1 MDFQLTDE
9 QKMFQTMVRDFAK
22 KELEP
27 IAERIDAN
35 EEYPWDSIKKIAQ
48 LGITG
53 LTIPEEYGGSGGTYI
68 DWCIVLEEIARACAS
83 TASILDTSWGLC
95 AHCINAFANEEQK
108 KRFLVP
114 LAKGEMIGSFGL
126 TEPNH
131 GSDVAQL
138 ETLAVKDGDSYVING
153 SKIFISNGAQAD
165 ILVIFAAK
173 DRTSGYKGQSA
184 FLVEKG
190 TPGFSIGQE
199 FHRLGIR
206 GAHNAELLFED
217 CRIPAE
223 NLLGE
228 EGRGFYIALASL
240 DSARIGVAAI
250 AVGIARAAL
259 EASIEHA
266 KTRQQYGQTIANFQ
280 ALQWMMAD
288 MATGIDAAR
297 LLTYRAADLKGKG
310 LRFTTEA
317 AMAKALA
324 ADVAMSATTQGIQIH
339 GGYGYM
345 MDSPMQR
352 YFRDAKIGSIYE
364 GTSEITPLA
373 STGLNIDL
381 PLP

>member
-1 MDFQLTDE
+1 MDFQLTEE
-9 QKMFQTMVRDFAK
+9 QKMLQTTVRDFAQR
-22 KELEP
+22 ELEP
-27 IAERIDAN
+27 IAERIDAD
-35 EEYPWDSIKKIAQ
+35 EEYPFDNIKKLAQ

-53 LTIPEEYGGSGGTYI
+53 ITIPEEYGGSGGTHV
-68 DWCIVLEEIARACAS
+68 DWCIALEEIARACAA

-95 AHCINAFANEEQK
+95 AHCINAFGNEEQK
-108 KRFLVP
+108 KRLLVP
-114 LAKGEMIGSFGL
+114 LAKGEMIGAFGL

-131 GSDVAQL
+131 GSDIAQL
-138 ETLAVKDGDSYVING
+138 DTLAVKDGDSYVLNG
-153 SKIFISNGAQAD
+153 TKTFISNGAQAD
-165 ILVIFAAK
+165 VLVIFAAK
-173 DRTSGYKGQSA
+173 DKTSGYKGQSA

-190 TPGFSIGQE
+190 TPGFSIGQK

-228 EGRGFYIALASL
+228 EGRGFSIALATL

-266 KTRQQYGQTIANFQ
+266 KTREQYGQAIANFQ

-297 LLTYRAADLKGKG
+297 LLAYRAADLADKG

-317 AMAKALA
+317 AMAKLFA
-324 ADVAMSATTQGIQIH
+324 ADVAMSAAKQGNQIH

-352 YFRDAKIGSIYE
+352 YFRDAKIESIYE
-364 GTSEITPLA
+364 GTSEIMRLIIA
-373 STGLNIDL
+373 RGLL
-381 PLP
+381 R

>member
-1 MDFQLTDE
+1 MDFQLTEE
-9 QKMFQTMVRDFAK
+9 QKMFQTTVRDFAK
-22 KELEP
+22 KEIEP
-27 IAERIDAN
+27 IAERIDTN
-35 EEYPWDSIKKIAQ
+35 EEYPWDNIKKLAQ

-68 DWCIVLEEIARACAS
+68 DWCIALEEIARACAS
-83 TASILDTSWGLC
+83 TASVLDTSWGLC
-95 AHCINAFANEEQK
+95 AHCIKTFGNEEQK
-108 KRFLVP
+108 KRFLTP
-114 LAKGEMIGSFGL
+114 LAKGEMIGAFGL

-138 ETLAVKDGDSYVING
+138 ETLAVKDGDSYVLNG
-153 SKIFISNGAQAD
+153 IKTFISNGAQAD
-165 ILVIFAAK
+165 VLVIFAAK
-173 DRTSGYKGQSA
+173 DKTSGYKGQSA
-184 FLVEKG
+184 YLVEKG

-217 CRIPAE
+217 CRIPTE
-223 NLLGE
+223 NMLGE
-228 EGRGFYIALASL
+228 EGRGFSIALATL

-266 KTRQQYGQTIANFQ
+266 KTRQQYDQAIANFQ
-280 ALQWMMAD
+280 AIQWMMAD

-297 LLTYRAADLKGKG
+297 LLTYRAADMEDKG

-317 AMAKALA
+317 AMAKLFA
-324 ADVAMSATTQGIQIH
+324 ADVAMSAATQGIQIH

-345 MDSPMQR
+345 MDSPTQR
-352 YFRDAKIGSIYE
+352 YFRDAKIESIYE
-364 GTSEITPLA
+364 GTSEIMKIVIARSL
-373 STGLNIDL
+373 LR
-381 PLP
+381 

>member
-9 QKMFQTMVRDFAK
+9 QKMFQTTMRDFAK
-22 KELEP
+22 RELEP
-27 IAERIDAN
+27 IAARIDEN
-35 EEYPWDSIKKIAQ
+35 EEYPLENVNKLAQ
-48 LGITG
+48 LGVTG
-53 LTIPEEYGGSGGTYI
+53 LTIAEEYGGSGGTHV
-68 DWCIVLEEIARACAS
+68 DWCIALEEIARACAS
-83 TASILDTSWGLC
+83 TASVLDTSWGLC
-95 AHCINAFANEEQK
+95 AHCINTFGNEEQK
-108 KRFLVP
+108 KRFLAP
-114 LAKGEMIGSFGL
+114 LARGEMLGAFGL

-131 GSDVAQL
+131 GSDIAQL
-138 ETLAVKDGDSYVING
+138 DTLAVKDGDSYVLNG
-153 SKIFISNGAQAD
+153 IKTFISNGAQANV
-165 ILVIFAAK
+165 LVIFAAK
-173 DRTSGYKGQSA
+173 DKTSGYKGQSA
-184 FLVEKG
+184 FLVEKE

-199 FHRLGIR
+199 FHRLGIK

-228 EGRGFYIALASL
+228 EGRGFNIALATL
-240 DSARIGVAAI
+240 DSARIGVAAVAI
-250 AVGIARAAL
+250 GIARAAL

-266 KTRQQYGQTIANFQ
+266 KTREQYGQAIANFQ

-297 LLTYRAADLKGKG
+297 LLTYRAADLEDKG

-317 AMAKALA
+317 AMAKLFA
-324 ADVAMSATTQGIQIH
+324 ADVAMSAATQGIQIH

-364 GTSEITPLA
+364 GTSEIMRLIIA
-373 STGLNIDL
+373 RSLL
-381 PLP
+381 R

>member
-1 MDFQLTDE
+1 MDFQLTEE
-9 QKMFQTMVRDFAK
+9 QKMLQTTVRDFAQR
-22 KELEP
+22 ELEP
-27 IAERIDAN
+27 IAERIDAD
-35 EEYPWDSIKKIAQ
+35 EEYPFDNIKKLAQ

-53 LTIPEEYGGSGGTYI
+53 ITIPEEYGGSGGTHV
-68 DWCIVLEEIARACAS
+68 DWCIALEEIARACAA

-95 AHCINAFANEEQK
+95 AHCINAFGNEEQK
-108 KRFLVP
+108 KRLLVP
-114 LAKGEMIGSFGL
+114 LAKGEMIGAFGL

-131 GSDVAQL
+131 GSDIAQL
-138 ETLAVKDGDSYVING
+138 DTLAVKDGDSYVLNG
-153 SKIFISNGAQAD
+153 TKTFISNGAQAD
-165 ILVIFAAK
+165 VLVIFAAK
-173 DRTSGYKGQSA
+173 DKTSGYKGQSA

-190 TPGFSIGQE
+190 TPGFSIGQK

-228 EGRGFYIALASL
+228 EGRGFSIALASL

-266 KTRQQYGQTIANFQ
+266 KTREQYGQAIANFQ

-297 LLTYRAADLKGKG
+297 LLAYRAADLADKG

-317 AMAKALA
+317 AMAKLFA
-324 ADVAMSATTQGIQIH
+324 ADVAMSAATQGIQIH

-364 GTSEITPLA
+364 GTSEIMRLIIA
-373 STGLNIDL
+373 RSLL
-381 PLP
+381 R

>member
-1 MDFQLTDE
+1 MDFQLTEE

-95 AHCINAFANEEQK
+95 AHCINVFASEEQK

-114 LAKGEMIGSFGL
+114 LAKGEMIGAFGL

-131 GSDVAQL
+131 GSDIAQL
-138 ETLAVKDGDSYVING
+138 ETLAVKDGDSYVLNG

-217 CRIPAE
+217 CRIPTE

-228 EGRGFYIALASL
+228 EGRGFNIALATL

-266 KTRQQYGQTIANFQ
+266 KTRQQYGQAIANLQ

-288 MATGIDAAR
+288 MAAGIDAAR
-297 LLTYRAADLKGKG
+297 LLTYRAADLEGRG

-317 AMAKALA
+317 AMA
-324 ADVAMSATTQGIQIH
+324 H

-364 GTSEITPLA
+364 GTSEIMRFIIARSL
-373 STGLNIDL
+373 LR
-381 PLP
+381 

>member
-1 MDFQLTDE
+1 MDFQLTEE
-9 QKMFQTMVRDFAK
+9 QKMFQTTIRDFVK
-22 KELEP
+22 KEVEP
-27 IAERIDAN
+27 VAEKIDKD
-35 EEYPWDSIKKIAQ
+35 EEYPLDNIKKLAQ

-68 DWCIVLEEIARACAS
+68 DWCIALEEIARACAS
-83 TASILDTSWGLC
+83 TASVLDTSWGLC
-95 AHCINAFANEEQK
+95 AHCIKAFGNEEQK
-108 KRFLVP
+108 KRFLIP
-114 LAKGEMIGSFGL
+114 LAKGEIIGAFGL

-131 GSDVAQL
+131 GSDIAQL
-138 ETLAVKDGDSYVING
+138 ETLAVKDGDSYVLNG
-153 SKIFISNGAQAD
+153 IKTFISNGAQAD
-165 ILVIFAAK
+165 VLVIFAAK
-173 DRTSGYKGQSA
+173 DKTSGYKGQSA
-184 FLVEKG
+184 YLVEKD

-217 CRIPAE
+217 CRIRTE

-228 EGRGFYIALASL
+228 EGRGFNIALATL

-266 KTRQQYGQTIANFQ
+266 KTRQQYDQAIANFQ
-280 ALQWMMAD
+280 AIQWMMAD

-297 LLTYRAADLKGKG
+297 LLTYRAADLEDNR

-317 AMAKALA
+317 AMAKLFA
-324 ADVAMSATTQGIQIH
+324 ADVAMSAATQGIQIH

-352 YFRDAKIGSIYE
+352 YFRDAKIESIYE
-364 GTSEITPLA
+364 GTSEIMRLVIA
-373 STGLNIDL
+373 RSLL
-381 PLP
+381 R

>member
-1 MDFQLTDE
+1 MDFQLTEE
-9 QKMFQTMVRDFAK
+9 QKMFQTTIRDFVK
-22 KELEP
+22 KEIEP
-27 IAERIDAN
+27 IAEKIDKD
-35 EEYPWDSIKKIAQ
+35 EEYPWDNIKKLAQ

-68 DWCIVLEEIARACAS
+68 DWCIALEEIARACAS
-83 TASILDTSWGLC
+83 TASVLDTSWGLC
-95 AHCINAFANEEQK
+95 AHCIKTFGNEEQK
-108 KRFLVP
+108 KRFLIP
-114 LAKGEMIGSFGL
+114 LAKGEMIGAFGL

-131 GSDVAQL
+131 GSDIAQL
-138 ETLAVKDGDSYVING
+138 ETLAVKDGDSYVLNG
-153 SKIFISNGAQAD
+153 IKTFISNGAQAD
-165 ILVIFAAK
+165 VLVIFAAK
-173 DRTSGYKGQSA
+173 DKTSGYKGQSA
-184 FLVEKG
+184 YLVEKG

-206 GAHNAELLFED
+206 GAHNAELIFED

-228 EGRGFYIALASL
+228 EGRGFNIALATL

-259 EASIEHA
+259 EASVEHG
-266 KTRQQYGQTIANFQ
+266 KTRQQYGQAIAEFQ
-280 ALQWMMAD
+280 AIQWMMAD

-297 LLTYRAADLKGKG
+297 LLTYRAADLEDKG

-317 AMAKALA
+317 AMAKLFA
-324 ADVAMSATTQGIQIH
+324 ADVAMSAATQGIQIH

-364 GTSEITPLA
+364 GTSEIMKLVIA
-373 STGLNIDL
+373 RSLL
-381 PLP
+381 R

>member
-1 MDFQLTDE
+1 MDFQLTEE
-9 QKMFQTMVRDFAK
+9 QKMFQTTVRDFAK
-22 KELEP
+22 RELEP
-27 IAERIDAN
+27 IAERIDIN
-35 EEYPWDSIKKIAQ
+35 EEYPWDNIKKLAH
-48 LGITG
+48 LGVTG
-53 LTIPEEYGGSGGTYI
+53 LTIPEEYGGSGGTYV
-68 DWCIVLEEIARACAS
+68 DWCIALEEIARACAS

-95 AHCINAFANEEQK
+95 AHCINAFGNEEQK

-114 LAKGEMIGSFGL
+114 LAKEQMIGAFGL

-138 ETLAVKDGDSYVING
+138 ETLAVKDGDSYVLNG
-153 SKIFISNGAQAD
+153 IKTFISNGAQAD

-173 DRTSGYKGQSA
+173 DKTSGYKGQSA
-184 FLVEKG
+184 FLVEKN
-190 TPGFSIGQE
+190 TLGFSIGQE

-228 EGRGFYIALASL
+228 EGRGFSIALATL

-250 AVGIARAAL
+250 AVGVARAAL

-297 LLTYRAADLKGKG
+297 LLAYRAADLEDKG

-317 AMAKALA
+317 AMAKLFA
-324 ADVAMSATTQGIQIH
+324 ADVAMSAATQGIQIH

-352 YFRDAKIGSIYE
+352 YFRDAKIESIYE
-364 GTSEITPLA
+364 GTSEIMRVIIARSL
-373 STGLNIDL
+373 LR
-381 PLP
+381 